1 MVTLCQN
8 IKSGRILK
16 MPKYFS
22 HLEPLAKSD
31 GRHFSGKS
39 GEHAGRHHGG
49 APSPTRGQSSDYNHD
64 QQWFRN
70 IHWILFN
77 DIIEMSNIEQQEL
90 QLVSSSVE
98 LQKTWCFLCFNK
110 LGKKLWRNFFEF
122 SPKENVCPGQVCE
135 RGLHATDTN
144 NSMWVEPSF
153 LKCSEIQ

>member
-49 APSPTRGQSSDYNHD
+49 APSPTRGQSSAGPNGIKNFNPGI
-64 QQWFRN
+64 FRDG
-70 IHWILFN
+70 ILPNPGIPGF
-77 DIIEMSNIEQQEL
+77 SNI
-90 QLVSSSVE
+90 
-98 LQKTWCFLCFNK
+98 FDPGI
-110 LGKKLWRNFFEF
+110 LGKF
-122 SPKENVCPGQVCE
+122 SGF
-135 RGLHATDTN
+135 
-144 NSMWVEPSF
+144 SF
-153 LKCSEIQ
+153 LLYLLVKLDHFFNPYHHHFRHHLLCTSATVL